1 MSARGNPAEGDGMI
15 FEKLANGITKHAKIV
30 LILWVVL
37 LCASVY
43 PMMHASEKL
52 SYDMS
57 SMGGK
62 TTESVDGA
70 VIMGNNFA
78 SMVDAD
84 NAQMLLIT
92 YNKDDASQFTNATTA
107 ANFVSDKLINDYG
120 KVSAAMVSGTDSAN
134 GLISIAVLYKPT
146 FNADA
151 ISDDTGN
158 LRKYFRDQ
166 INASGV
172 DQTGFKTYVTGSPA
186 ISYDA
191 GQAMSRD
198 LSLVEPISI
207 FLILLLVGL
216 FFRSFVSA
224 MAPPITIGVAY
235 ALVMCS
241 LFFLGQVLDIFYIV
255 QMLLLTSMLGAG
267 CDYCIFILSRYREER
282 RRGREH
288 IDACK
293 QAIMW
298 AGESVLTSGFAVMIG
313 FGAMMICDFQVISV
327 MGLGLAIGIV
337 FALLAALT
345 LMSSLVVLLG
355 DKLFWPSG
363 ASGPKHQKGYL
374 KTMGYVAH
382 RYFDKSTHFS
392 IKHAKAVIIATI
404 LFSVPMVYVYSTSHS
419 SYDMVGSIMT
429 GESQEGMQ
437 VMTDYGD
444 GGSAM
449 PNYAV
454 IQTVAPM
461 ATVTYL
467 DDSKSVAML
476 TWSDAATLSSIT
488 AADAEMATQ
497 VRAIDSNIGSVSEVS
512 FAMNWTAIATMLQA
526 PPPVGAG
533 LPADTNLTTALVA
546 LKTAQPSYAVL
557 IDALLTKLDATAQAQ
572 IQAAFAAKGITMNW
586 TISDEYVSK
595 IMDWAMFI
603 MTGQLGTVANA
614 DGTASVVYYK
624 MSMSTKEPAMADNSI
639 VTVGKFHDTVHAYV
653 SAHSDVY
660 KATWVTGTAA
670 VMVEISNEMGTQ
682 FMKIELT
689 AIILIILLLL
699 FVMKSY
705 LTPIR
710 SVVTIFMSVIW
721 TVAITQLL
729 FTDILHA
736 GVLWL
741 LPILLLVICLGLGMD
756 YDILLTTRIREYRF
770 AKGMD
775 NDEAIHQAVLH
786 SGSVITICGVI
797 MAGTFGTLMLS
808 STVLLQQMGF
818 ALCFAILVDAL
829 IVRTYI
835 VPAAMHLMGEWNWKG
850 PKFLHAKQLPQADE
864 FDDNEV
870 YEKL

>member
-1 MSARGNPAEGDGMI
+1 MI

-92 YNKDDASQFTNATTA
+92 YNKDDATQFSNATTA

-134 GLISIAVLYKPT
+134 GLISIAVLYKPS
-146 FNADA
+146 FDADS

-166 INASGV
+166 LNASGA

-191 GQAMSRD
+191 GQAMSKD

-224 MAPPITIGVAY
+224 LAPPITIGVAY

-298 AGESVLTSGFAVMIG
+298 AGESVFTSGLAVMIG

-382 RYFDKSTHFS
+382 RYFDISTRFS

-404 LFSVPMVYVYSTSHS
+404 LFSVPMVYVYATSHS

-449 PNYAV
+449 PNYA
-454 IQTVAPM
+454 IIETVAPM

-467 DDSKSVAML
+467 DDSKSVGML
-476 TWSDAATLSSIT
+476 TWSDSATLSSIT
-488 AADAEMATQ
+488 TADAEMAAQ
-497 VRAIDSNIGSVSEVS
+497 VRDIDSNIGDVSEVS
-512 FAMNWTAIATMLQA
+512 FTMNWNAISMMLQA

-533 LPADTNLTTALVA
+533 LPADTPLTTALVT
-546 LKTAQPSYAVL
+546 LKTAQPTYAVL

-572 IQAAFAAKGITMNW
+572 IQAAFAAKGVTMNW
-586 TISDEYVSK
+586 TISDPYVGQ
-595 IMDWAMFI
+595 IMDWAIYI
-603 MTGQLGTVANA
+603 MTGQLGTVDNA
-614 DGTASVVYYK
+614 DGTASVVYYQ

-639 VTVGKFHDTVHAYV
+639 TSVGKFHDVVHAYV
-653 SAHSDVY
+653 GAHSDVF
-660 KATWVTGTAA
+660 KATWITGTAA

-682 FMKIELT
+682 FLKIEVT

-729 FTDILHA
+729 FTDVLHA

-864 FDDNEV
+864 YDENEV

>member
-1 MSARGNPAEGDGMI
+1 MI

-92 YNKDDASQFTNATTA
+92 YNKDDATQFSNATTA

-134 GLISIAVLYKPT
+134 GLISIAVLYKPS
-146 FNADA
+146 FDADS

-166 INASGV
+166 LNASGA

-191 GQAMSRD
+191 GQAMSKD

-298 AGESVLTSGFAVMIG
+298 AGESVFTSGLAVMIG

-382 RYFDKSTHFS
+382 RYFDISTHFS

-404 LFSVPMVYVYSTSHS
+404 LFSVPMVYVYATSHS

-449 PNYAV
+449 PNYA
-454 IQTVAPM
+454 IIETTNPM
-461 ATVTYL
+461 ATVTYISMPDAPRAL
-467 DDSKSVAML
+467 GML
-476 TWSDAATLSSIT
+476 QWSDTSTLDPIKNEDLALRNVVSN
-488 AADAEMATQ
+488 
-497 VRAIDSNIGSVSEVS
+497 IDGNIGSVSGLTQTLPGLGDNVLL
-512 FAMNWTAIATMLQA
+512 NWTTICTAFSIPAALPLYTENTEDTDALSLIKGAA
-526 PPPVGAG
+526 P
-533 LPADTNLTTALVA
+533 
-546 LKTAQPSYAVL
+546 QYAVL
-557 IDALLTKLDATAQAQ
+557 IDALASKLTGTT
-572 IQAAFAAKGITMNW
+572 QAALQPMIPGLEWKAGNA
-586 TISDEYVSK
+586 VVAQ
-595 IMDWAMFI
+595 IMDWAMYI
-603 MTGQLGTVANA
+603 MAGQLGTKTVDETHDN
-614 DGTASVVYYK
+614 VVYYQL
-624 MSMSTKEPAMADNSI
+624 SMSTKEPAMADNSI
-639 VTVGKFHDTVHAYV
+639 VTVGKFHDTVHDYV
-653 SAHSDVY
+653 NAHSDVF
-660 KATWVTGTAA
+660 KATWITGTAA
-670 VMVEISNEMGTQ
+670 VMVEISNEMGNQ
-682 FMKIELT
+682 FLKIELT

-729 FTDILHA
+729 FTDVLHA

-864 FDDNEV
+864 FDENEV

>member
-1 MSARGNPAEGDGMI
+1 MI
-15 FEKLANGITKHAKIV
+15 FEKLANGVTKHAKLV

-37 LCASVY
+37 LCASIY

-52 SYDMS
+52 SYDIS
-57 SMGGK
+57 SMGG
-62 TTESVDGA
+62 TSSESVDGA
-70 VIMGNNFA
+70 HIMADNFS
-78 SMVDAD
+78 SMVDTG
-84 NAQMLLIT
+84 NAQVLLIT
-92 YNKDDASQFTNATTA
+92 YDKNSTAQFTNATA
-107 ANFVSDKLINDYG
+107 AATFVCDKLINDYG
-120 KVSAAMVSGTDSAN
+120 KISTAMPSGTDSPN
-134 GLISIAVLYKPT
+134 GLISVAILYKPS

-151 ISDDTGN
+151 IADDTGN
-158 LRKYFRDQ
+158 LRNYCKAQ
-166 INASGV
+166 IAASGV
-172 DQTGFKTYVTGSPA
+172 DQTGFKTYVTGSPS

-191 GQAMSRD
+191 SVAMSKD

-207 FLILLLVGL
+207 LLILVLVGL

-224 MAPPITIGVAY
+224 MAPPLTIGVAY

-241 LFFLGQVLDIFYIV
+241 LFFLGQILNIFYIV

-288 IDACK
+288 LDACK

-298 AGESVLTSGFAVMIG
+298 AGEAVFTSGCAVMIG
-313 FGAMMICDFQVISV
+313 FGAMMICDFQVIRV

-363 ASGPKHQKGYL
+363 ASGPAHQKGYL
-374 KTMGYVAH
+374 KAMGYIAH

-392 IKHAKAVIIATI
+392 IKHAKAVVIATI
-404 LFSVPMVYVYSTSHS
+404 LFSVPMVYVYATSHS

-437 VMTDYGD
+437 VMTEYGD

-454 IQTVAPM
+454 IEVNVPF

-467 DDSKSVAML
+467 DEKHSLGML
-476 TWSDAATLSSIT
+476 TWDDTALASTLTTDALLVNEVKTNIDNNVSADSVTSLSPIKWSQIYPLLAPLGIT
-488 AADAEMATQ
+488 A
-497 VRAIDSNIGSVSEVS
+497 DSTLNE
-512 FAMNWTAIATMLQA
+512 A
-526 PPPVGAG
+526 
-533 LPADTNLTTALVA
+533 LTA
-546 LKTAQPSYAVL
+546 LKTAMPQYSVL
-557 IDALLTKLDATAQAQ
+557 IDAL
-572 IQAAFAAKGITMNW
+572 
-586 TISDEYVSK
+586 ISDDPNHPGKLTPEVQAYLATVIPGLEWK
-595 IMDWAMFI
+595 AGNAVVATIMDWAANV
-603 MTGQLGTVANA
+603 MTGQLGSKAVDATH
-614 DGTASVVYYK
+614 DSIVYYK
-624 MSMSTKEPAMADNSI
+624 LSMSTKEPAMSDNSI
-639 VTVGKFHDTVHAYV
+639 VTVGKFHDSVHAFV
-653 SAHSDVY
+653 NSHSDVY
-660 KATWVTGTAA
+660 KATWITGTAA

-682 FMKIELT
+682 FLKIELT

-699 FVMKSY
+699 FVLKSY

-710 SVVTIFMSVIW
+710 AVTTIFMSVIW

-729 FTDILHA
+729 FTDVLHA

-797 MAGTFGTLMLS
+797 MACTFGTLMLS
-808 STVLLQQMGF
+808 STLLLQQIGF
-818 ALCFAILVDAL
+818 ALFFAILVDAL

-835 VPAAMHLMGEWNWKG
+835 VPAAMHLMGDWNWKG